1 MTVTITRVFV
11 SEIDHCNMLSV
22 ILYELMMFK

>member
-11 SEIDHCNMLSV
+11 SEIDHSNMLSV